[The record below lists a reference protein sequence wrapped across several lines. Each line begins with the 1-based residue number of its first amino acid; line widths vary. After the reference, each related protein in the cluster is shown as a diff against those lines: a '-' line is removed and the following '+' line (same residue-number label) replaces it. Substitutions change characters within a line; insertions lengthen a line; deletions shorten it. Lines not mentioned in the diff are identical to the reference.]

1 MRKHNGM
8 QRGKHMS
15 VDVMDVVD
23 RTESLQFR
31 ILQELPRSLR
41 DVINNASNRVT
52 TQDLFITWSHYVN
65 QEKTEKELIDWVR
78 NKDVYEDLLSSWGRK
93 MS

>member
-1 MRKHNGM
+1 M
-8 QRGKHMS
+8 QRDKHMS
-15 VDVMDVVD
+15 ADVMEDVSNKED
-23 RTESLQFR
+23 LQFR

>member
-1 MRKHNGM
+1 
-8 QRGKHMS
+8 MS
-15 VDVMDVVD
+15 ADVMEDVSNKED
-23 RTESLQFR
+23 LQFR

>member
-1 MRKHNGM
+1 ME
-8 QRGKHMS
+8 
-15 VDVMDVVD
+15 DVSNKED
-23 RTESLQFR
+23 LQFR